1 MVCQRAITL
10 LREDSVARL
19 AGSLAR
25 SAWYVVR
32 RNPPCLPTRSIV
44 SESRSSKES
53 ILHWTHDIVERV
65 HSEEPSV
72 TAFAAHICFPLR
84 FRKDLIP
91 TVLGVAWVMVQMPL
105 KQMPRVWMALLAAGI
120 LTAAY
125 ILQRWMPGRKLAYS
139 LTLDKRTHLSPVRE
153 TRVTLAETELYSA
166 LHDHAKASSRV
177 LKAGNSRREKLFT
190 FSENSSGRFSA
201 PTHADFLI

>member
-32 RNPPCLPTRSIV
+32 RNPPCLPSRSIL

-72 TAFAAHICFPLR
+72 TAFAAHNLLSAEVPERLDPHGLR
-84 FRKDLIP
+84 SSMGHGANATKANAP
-91 TVLGVAWVMVQMPL
+91 
-105 KQMPRVWMALLAAGI
+105 
-120 LTAAY
+120 
-125 ILQRWMPGRKLAYS
+125 S
-139 LTLDKRTHLSPVRE
+139 LDGS
-153 TRVTLAETELYSA
+153 S
-166 LHDHAKASSRV
+166 SSRHTYCGLYPATV
-177 LKAGNSRREKLFT
+177 DAQVGSWLF
-190 FSENSSGRFSA
+190 
-201 PTHADFLI
+201 L